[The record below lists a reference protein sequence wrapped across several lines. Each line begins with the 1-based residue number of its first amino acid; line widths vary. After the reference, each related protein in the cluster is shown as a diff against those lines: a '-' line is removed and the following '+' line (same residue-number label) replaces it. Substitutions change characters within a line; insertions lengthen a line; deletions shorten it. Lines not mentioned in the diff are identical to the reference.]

1 MKLGPWH
8 SRTRPVKPEEDQ
20 QATEI
25 PGETV
30 RHTRT
35 LLSSEEK
42 QVRAIHSATTEF
54 TPGAK
59 AIAAVIS

>member
-1 MKLGPWH
+1 M
-8 SRTRPVKPEEDQ
+8 RPVKQEEDQ
-20 QATEI
+20 RATEFS
-25 PGETV
+25 GETV
-30 RHTRT
+30 RRTRT